1 MHTEQ
6 SPRLENTYASQLEG
20 LYAAVQPEGFADPAL
35 LLLNEPL
42 AKELGLDPNWLKAHG
57 PAVLS
62 GSKTLPGT
70 QPIAQTYA
78 GHQFGSFNPQL
89 GDGRAFLM
97 GEVVAP
103 DGRRFDLQLKGSGV
117 TPYSRRGDGRAA
129 LDSAVREYIVSEAM
143 HALGVPTTRSLAVVS
158 TGEAVMRQRIAPG
171 AVLTRVA
178 ASHLR
183 IGTLEY
189 FAARQETDNV
199 RRLVQYALR
208 RHYPQHSEAD
218 NPAKALLDEV
228 ANVQAHLVAE
238 WMAIGFVHG
247 VMNTDNV
254 TLSGETIDYGPCA
267 FMEAYDPQTVFSQ
280 VDRGG
285 RYAFGN
291 QPGIGSWNLARMAEA
306 LIDLLADSTEA
317 AVELAQ
323 QSLQQYRETFAA
335 TYLEKMKSKLGLSGD
350 DEAHGELIQ
359 DLLDAMKD
367 EGADYTQTFRRLSA
381 SLVDDTVSLSP
392 ALQPWSQ
399 RWRTYLGPTDHA
411 QTASA
416 MDAVNPV
423 YIPRNQRVEQALD
436 AALQGDMQPTLTL
449 MEVLSRPFEVQPGR
463 EHFAAPAGED
473 FGPYSTHCNT

>member
-1 MHTEQ
+1 LLTEDA
-6 SPRLENTYASQLEG
+6 PRLENTYASELEG
-20 LYAAVQPEGFADPAL
+20 LYAAIQPEGFPDPAL

-42 AKELGLDPNWLKAHG
+42 AGELGLDPTWLQSHG

-62 GSKTLPGT
+62 GSKTLPGS

-97 GEVVAP
+97 GEVVTP

-143 HALGVPTTRSLAVVS
+143 HALRVPTTRSLAVVT
-158 TGEAVMRQRIAPG
+158 TGEAVMRQRMSPG

-178 ASHLR
+178 SSHLR

-189 FAARQETDNV
+189 FAARQETENV
-199 RRLVQYALR
+199 QRLVQYALR
-208 RHYPQHSEAD
+208 RHYPAQSEAQ

-228 ANVQAHLVAE
+228 AKVQAQLVSQ
-238 WMAIGFVHG
+238 WMALGFVHG

-306 LIDLLADSTEA
+306 LIDLLDDSTEA

-323 QSLQQYRETFAA
+323 ESLQLYRETFAA
-335 TYLEKMKSKLGLSGD
+335 AYLAKMRSKLGLTGQH
-350 DEAHGELIQ
+350 EAHGELIQ
-359 DLLDAMKD
+359 DLLDVMKQ
-367 EGADYTQTFRRLSA
+367 EGADYTQTFRKLSR
-381 SLVDDTVSLSP
+381 SLLDDSSKP
-392 ALQPWSQ
+392 GEALQPWVQ
-399 RWRTYLGPTDHA
+399 RWKSHLSTADAA
-411 QTASA
+411 QTARA

-423 YIPRNQRVEQALD
+423 YIPRNHRVEEALD
-436 AALQGDMQPTLTL
+436 AALQGDMGPTSTL
-449 MEVLSRPFEVQPGR
+449 MEVLGRPFEDQPGR
-463 EHFAAPAGED
+463 QRFAEPAGAD